1 MKYIYKS
8 NKISKSLQGLN
19 DCIWKT
25 FRRKNAVNGC
35 VKISVLVSALNDILP
50 NKEVCVKEEPV
61 NSNIMQSGV
70 PFYATL
76 KHKKTRALRFSVSD
90 TFQKPP

>member
-1 MKYIYKS
+1 M
-8 NKISKSLQGLN
+8 
-19 DCIWKT
+19 
-25 FRRKNAVNGC
+25 NGC

-76 KHKKTRALRFSVSD
+76 KQKKPRALRFSVSD